1 MGVIYS
7 SVDAEGY
14 TPEKNGTLT
23 LSGWRG
29 SEDVGTI
36 EMICLADETE
46 ISTVE
51 ISNHKR
57 EDVFQICKTLS
68 KEDSKVGFEL
78 TMTELN
84 PLIEQHQNIRVVC
97 RQGKKEKTVWEKTT
111 AELKKEVGERTLIR
125 KIDDIRRRGSH
136 VGQGY

>member
-1 MGVIYS
+1 MTQKDIHRK
-7 SVDAEGY
+7 
-14 TPEKNGTLT
+14 KNGTLT

-84 PLIEQHQNIRVVC
+84 PLIEQHQNIRVVAVRERRKRRYGKR
-97 RQGKKEKTVWEKTT
+97 RQ
-111 AELKKEVGERTLIR
+111 R
-125 KIDDIRRRGSH
+125 S
-136 VGQGY
+136 

>member
-29 SEDVGTI
+29 SENAGAI

-57 EDVFQICKTLS
+57 EDVF
-68 KEDSKVGFEL
+68 
-78 TMTELN
+78 
-84 PLIEQHQNIRVVC
+84 
-97 RQGKKEKTVWEKTT
+97 
-111 AELKKEVGERTLIR
+111 
-125 KIDDIRRRGSH
+125 
-136 VGQGY
+136 

>member
-23 LSGWRG
+23 LSGWRS

-51 ISNHKR
+51 ISNPNALISVKLYAL
-57 EDVFQICKTLS
+57 QTSGLAICFIS
-68 KEDSKVGFEL
+68 YGIGF
-78 TMTELN
+78 
-84 PLIEQHQNIRVVC
+84 P
-97 RQGKKEKTVWEKTT
+97 
-111 AELKKEVGERTLIR
+111 
-125 KIDDIRRRGSH
+125 
-136 VGQGY
+136 